1 MRVKAIEVKEW
12 VNDGSEVN
20 ILFKGAAK
28 RISILGNINGG
39 KTIFQTLN
47 GAIIPVAGNSKTNSS
62 SRIAQS
68 PGDLSYYGMPN
79 PYNAILGQNW
89 LQEMKV
95 ALSTYHQLLRYPAV
109 DGVYRGW
116 NV

>member
-20 ILFKGAAK
+20 ILFKGVAK
-28 RISILGNINGG
+28 RIGILGNINEG

-47 GAIIPVAGNSKTNSS
+47 EATVQSLGTVKLTVQAES
-62 SRIAQS
+62 QS
-68 PGDLSYYGMPN
+68 PGDLSYYGLPN
-79 PYNAILGQNW
+79 LYNAILSRNW
-89 LQEMKV
+89 LHEMKV
-95 ALSTYHQLLRYPAV
+95 APSTYHQLLRYPIV
-109 DGVYRGW
+109 DGVYRGR